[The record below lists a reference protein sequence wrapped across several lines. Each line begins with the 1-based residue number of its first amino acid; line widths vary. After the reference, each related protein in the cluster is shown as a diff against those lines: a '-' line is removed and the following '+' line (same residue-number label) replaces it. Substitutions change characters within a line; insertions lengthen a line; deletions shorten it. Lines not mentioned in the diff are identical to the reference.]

1 MAGDTYDG
9 DRAQVQPGGGLA
21 RVACR
26 AGRTC
31 KRNNRLQEKKPESGL
46 WRLRESEGLRGSP
59 AADALGGSRSF
70 RTGRRLEFA
79 KGRRVVGGLRGG
91 GLGGRAW
98 ARLRG
103 KAGGPRDPG

>member
-1 MAGDTYDG
+1 M
-9 DRAQVQPGGGLA
+9 
-21 RVACR
+21 ACR

-31 KRNNRLQEKKPESGL
+31 KRNNRLQEKKPESGP

-79 KGRRVVGGLRGG
+79 KGRLLVVCLR
-91 GLGGRAW
+91 
-98 ARLRG
+98 
-103 KAGGPRDPG
+103 AGWWGA